1 MKKVR
6 VAAVVLAVLLVLAN
20 PLKLNAGITSMYGNP
35 NMYKVT
41 AYCPCKKCCGKSDGI
56 TATGTKAMEGRT
68 VAVDPD
74 VIPYGSTLLIYYD
87 YELVGIYIAEDCGGA
102 IKGKKVDLYF
112 DSHDAALDWG
122 VKECEVYVLP
132 DCKG

>member
-6 VAAVVLAVLLVLAN
+6 IVAVVLAVLLVLAE
-20 PLKLNAGITSMYGNP
+20 PLKLNAGATLMYGNP
-35 NMYKVT
+35 DMYKVT

-56 TATGTKAMEGRT
+56 TASGTAAMEGRT

-102 IKGKKVDLYF
+102 IKGKRVDLYF
-112 DSHDAALDWG
+112 DSHDAALKWG